1 MHGSAQLG
9 ERAEQLTAAVSS
21 FRLRQGSADEALAM
35 VRKAVDL
42 YKRVGRAA
50 LEQITADGRTFADRD
65 MYVFALDR
73 QGFYRAFGGNPARV
87 GVSVTA
93 IPGVDGAKL
102 TRDAFLVAPRGGG
115 WIDYDFRNPA
125 TGEVAPKTSYVE
137 PLEEDLVVACG
148 IYKPRVPVATLN

>member
-1 MHGSAQLG
+1 
-9 ERAEQLTAAVSS
+9 
-21 FRLRQGSADEALAM
+21 M